1 MQDLNQDILQI
12 SGWQDGQRKESR
24 VLEEEIQEAVAA
36 GSRQLQIQAAG
47 QHGIGGRLWAA
58 GQEKVEIG
66 VSGPPGQRLGSMGFA
81 NTRIQV
87 QGNASDDVG
96 WLNAGAEIVVQG
108 HAGNGVA
115 NAMAQGRVSIG
126 GNTGSRAMT
135 MTKRNPRFAPPELWV
150 LGSVGDYFAEFMA
163 GGTAV
168 VCGYQPQNPDNIL
181 GYRSCVGM
189 VGGRIYFRGQAKGFS
204 QADAQLVPLTDQDWQ
219 WLQENLQAFL
229 QRIQRMELWE
239 ELGLREKW
247 QLLQAKSPM
256 QKKGSPRQGMADFR
270 QNIWEAELGQ
280 GGLIGDLAGYDRSQI
295 PVIAT
300 GELRRF
306 IPVWEQ
312 GKYAP
317 PCEAACPTGIPV
329 RDRWRLVRE
338 NRLQEAV
345 NLALEYTPFPASV
358 CGYLCPN
365 LCMQACSRQEK
376 DLPAVDVALLGK
388 ASLEAEAPDLPEL
401 SGSKV
406 AVIGAGPAGLAV
418 AWQLRLKGH
427 QAVIFD
433 RGRNIGGK
441 LKQAIPGSR
450 IPAEVL
456 DRELQRLQE
465 LLPRVEL
472 EQDLGQEDL
481 EGLKQGYDFVILAVG
496 AQKPRMLNIP
506 GAERAQSALEFLRCS
521 KNDQAEVGSRVVIIG
536 AGNVGCD
543 VATEAARL
551 GAKELTLLDVQ
562 EPASFGKE
570 RQAAEAVGAKFRWP
584 VFTREIT
591 GQGVVLDSGEL
602 IAADTVLISVGEVP
616 ELSFLPSS
624 IKQNRGFIDVDEN
637 FQTTDPQV
645 FAIGDAVRPGL
656 LTEAIGAGCRVA
668 KVLDQI
674 LRGERPRGDKKVAV
688 DRQRIRLEYFDPRQA
703 KLDSLEGCGQACASC
718 GSCRECG
725 ICLALCP
732 TGAIFKQETAQAGF
746 ELKADPEKC
755 IGCGF
760 CASACPCGIW
770 EMQDNEVLF

>member
-36 GSRQLQIQAAG
+36 GSRRLQIQAAG

-58 GQEKVEIG
+58 AQEKVEIT

-96 WLNAGAEIVVQG
+96 WLNAGADIVVLG

-168 VCGYQPQNPDNIL
+168 VCGHEPQNAENIL

-189 VGGRIYFRGQAKGFS
+189 VGGKIYFRGQAQGFS
-204 QADAQLVPLTDQDWQ
+204 QADAQLEALTDQDWQ

-229 QRIQRMELWE
+229 QRIQRMDLWE
-239 ELGLREKW
+239 ELSRAGDW
-247 QLLQAKSPM
+247 QLLQVKSPM

-270 QNIWEAELGQ
+270 QKTWEAELGQ
-280 GGLIGDLAGYDRSQI
+280 GGLIGDLAKYDRSQI
-295 PVIAT
+295 PVVAS
-300 GELRRF
+300 GQLRRF
-306 IPVWEQ
+306 VPVWEQ
-312 GKYAP
+312 GTYAP

-345 NLALEYTPFPASV
+345 NLALEHTPFPASV

-376 DLPAVDVALLGK
+376 NLPAVDVTLLGR
-388 ASLEAEAPDLPEL
+388 ASLEAEAPALPEL

-406 AVIGAGPAGLAV
+406 AVIGAGPAGLSV
-418 AWQLRLKGH
+418 AWQLRQKGH
-427 QAVIFD
+427 QAVVFD
-433 RGRNIGGK
+433 RSRNIGGK
-441 LKQAIPGSR
+441 LKQIIPGSR
-450 IPAEVL
+450 IPEEVL
-456 DRELQRLQE
+456 DQELHRLQE
-465 LLPRVEL
+465 LLPKVEL
-472 EQDLGQEDL
+472 EQDLSQEDM
-481 EGLKQGYDFVILAVG
+481 EGLKQEYDFVILAVG

-506 GAERAQSALEFLRCS
+506 GVERAKSALEFLRRS
-521 KNDQAEVGSRVVIIG
+521 KQDQAKVGSRVVIIG

-551 GAKELTLLDVQ
+551 GAKEITLLDVQ

-591 GQGVVLDSGEL
+591 EQGVVLDSGEL

-624 IKQNRGFIDVDEN
+624 IKQNRGFIEVDEN
-637 FQTTDPQV
+637 FQATDPQV
-645 FAIGDAVRPGL
+645 FAIGDAVQPGL

-688 DRQRIRLEYFDPRQA
+688 DRHRIRLEYFDPRQA
-703 KLDSLEGCGQACASC
+703 DLESLEGCGQACASC

-725 ICLALCP
+725 ICLAICP
-732 TGAIFKQETAQAGF
+732 TGAIFKQETSQEGF